1 MPSTREATSAAGGQ
15 THRIALAA
23 LLAVALAHSWYR
35 AFLIDD
41 ACISFRYARNLAE
54 GAGLVFNVGER
65 VEGYTNFLWT
75 LILAAATRLG
85 LDPAPVAQAAGIV
98 SSLILLAILYRW
110 GRECGLGR
118 TWALVAPGML
128 AVNRSYAAWATG
140 GLETRFFTLLLVAAA
155 WRLHAEARA
164 MGESGSGGAPGSAD
178 STAVIPFSALLL
190 ALACLTRPEGLLAA
204 AVAGVGYLVA
214 CLRSGRPGA
223 WVRFATWSVMIA
235 LPVAAHVAW
244 RRSYYGEWLPNSFYA
259 KVPGLRLV
267 SGAFYLYE
275 FAWYHVLLAVLAVLV
290 FLGVRHREI
299 LPRARIALTSLGSF
313 VLPFT
318 ALYLLYTCLVG
329 GDHFEFRFVDPVL
342 PFLYL
347 GMAVLS
353 GPRAGGEPADPRPGG
368 RTAGEHAALAVTLLV
383 AAGLSSVTGFRD
395 VDRHI
400 SVVGKEHYLSIVS
413 TESESAYFARWA
425 KIGRWLRAHADPG
438 ESIAVAPSGAIPY
451 YSELRTLDMLGI
463 NDHEIAR
470 LPVQPGLN
478 VGHERWVGID
488 YVRARGITY
497 YIGSPEI
504 RPERAADRP
513 EGTVEVDLGGFYWY
527 FWVLQPDAT
536 IHPGATYASGEAPVE
551 MPAEEPRRAR
561 SGNPGSSSHGS

>member
-1 MPSTREATSAAGGQ
+1 MSSTREPLPVAGERS
-15 THRIALAA
+15 HRIALAA

-85 LDPAPVAQAAGIV
+85 LDPAPVAEVAGIL

-128 AVNRSYAAWATG
+128 AVNRTYAAWATG
-140 GLETRFFTLLLVAAA
+140 GLETRFFTLLLVASA
-155 WRLHAEARA
+155 WRLHAEART
-164 MGESGSGGAPGSAD
+164 MGEAGSDEAPGPSD
-178 STAVIPFSALLL
+178 PTTGFPFSALLL

-204 AVAGVGYLVA
+204 AVAGAGYLIA
-214 CLRSGRPGA
+214 CVRSGRSA
-223 WVRFATWSVMIA
+223 SWVRFAIWSVLIVV
-235 LPVAAHVAW
+235 PGAAHVVW
-244 RRSYYGEWLPNSFYA
+244 RRTYYGEWLPNSFYA

-267 SGAFYLYE
+267 SGVFYLYE
-275 FAWYHVLLAVLAVLV
+275 FAWYHVLLAAIAALI

-299 LPRARIALTSLGSF
+299 LPRARIAMTSLGAF
-313 VLPFT
+313 ALPFT
-318 ALYLLYTCLVG
+318 ALYLLYACLVG
-329 GDHFEFRFVDPVL
+329 GDHFEFRFVDPIL

-347 GMAVLS
+347 GMALLS
-353 GPRAGGEPADPRPGG
+353 GPRADGDPTGSRPEA
-368 RTAGEHAALAVTLLV
+368 RPAGEHAVLAVALLV

-395 VDRHI
+395 VDRHV
-400 SVVGKEHYLSIVS
+400 SFGGKEHYVSIVS

-425 KIGRWLRAHADPG
+425 KIGRWLRTHANPA

-451 YSELRTLDMLGI
+451 YSGLRTLDMLGI

-513 EGTVEVDLGGFYWY
+513 EGTVEVDLGGFY
-527 FWVLQPDAT
+527 
-536 IHPGATYASGEAPVE
+536 
-551 MPAEEPRRAR
+551 
-561 SGNPGSSSHGS
+561 